1 MFLGRRL
8 LVVSVLKLTCNLA
21 VPMHKEHK
29 IEKYTIIL
37 IMGQQSWSK
46 KSVWA
51 GGVRN
56 SNCGLTCHRLCLIM
70 IHIHDAILGSK

>member
-1 MFLGRRL
+1 MFSGRRL

-37 IMGQQSWSK
+37 IMGQQSRSK

-51 GGVRN
+51 GGEKL
-56 SNCGLTCHRLCLIM
+56 NCGLTCHRLT
-70 IHIHDAILGSK
+70 IHDAILGSK

>member
-1 MFLGRRL
+1 MFSGRRL

-37 IMGQQSWSK
+37 IMGQQSRSK

-51 GGVRN
+51 GGEKLKLWPNLSQAVSYN
-56 SNCGLTCHRLCLIM
+56 DSHP
-70 IHIHDAILGSK
+70 